1 MATTR
6 SSSAVDEAY
15 SRAVREGIER
25 SKAVN
30 EYLQALGEHKR
41 RGPKRSPERIRARLA
56 ELENEIPS
64 SGLTR
69 IRLMQE
75 EKDLRRELERLERS
89 ADLAS
94 LEAGFVKHARV
105 LSEKDGIEYGTW
117 LAYGVPREVLIK
129 AGIVPGDR
137 NDGAHIVA

>member
-6 SSSAVDEAY
+6 SNSAVDEAY

-30 EYLQALGEHKR
+30 EYLEALGQHKR
-41 RGPKRSPERIRARLA
+41 RGPKRSPERMRARLA
-56 ELENEIPS
+56 ELEQEIPS

-75 EKDLRRELERLERS
+75 AKDLRKELERMERR
-89 ADLAS
+89 ADLAT
-94 LEAGFVKHARV
+94 LEAGFVRHAKT
-105 LSEKDGIEYGTW
+105 LSEKDGIEYATW
-117 LAYGVPREVLIK
+117 VAYGVPRDVLLR
-129 AGIVPGDR
+129 AGIVPSDR
-137 NDGAHIVA
+137 SDSPHIVV